1 MTNYIINH
9 SIIINYEKIKNGTYK
24 WTEAELNE
32 IITLSKFALK
42 DFNLKKQDFDDE
54 VSNALLLFFEKIIK
68 YYNVNSKVKLSSYF
82 IYCVKKNFVRKI
94 CKSHN
99 KELSLEEIA
108 ENINGNYNN
117 LQKFIT
123 NQSFEKSSE
132 SKIYYENLLKIVK
145 KYEILNKRYVLN
157 QSTVEIAKEKGLTH
171 PTISKKTKKELKNFI
186 IEFNDFE
193 K

>member
-94 CKSHN
+94 CKSLHLRCRCRN
-99 KELSLEEIA
+99 S
-108 ENINGNYNN
+108 
-117 LQKFIT
+117 
-123 NQSFEKSSE
+123 
-132 SKIYYENLLKIVK
+132 
-145 KYEILNKRYVLN
+145 
-157 QSTVEIAKEKGLTH
+157 
-171 PTISKKTKKELKNFI
+171 
-186 IEFNDFE
+186 
-193 K
+193 